1 MKQTLLLVDNQ
12 DRFLGKYADRSNCHK
27 TPGLHHRAFVTMLFN
42 YNGEV
47 LLQKR
52 KHQLFGNLWDLTCAS
67 HPVHRNGKDESYE
80 EAAARALKT
89 EMVIKNI
96 KLSKIGG
103 FNYFAQDGNNF
114 CENEYCAILTG
125 VYNGQVSPDSDQV
138 YKYRWISIKRFF
150 EEVGKKPSTF
160 TPWAKLTAA
169 KLKRKNWNFSMLK

>member
-12 DRFLGKYADRSNCHK
+12 DRFLGKYANRLDCHK

-80 EAAARALKT
+80 EAAVRALKT
-89 EMVIKNI
+89 EMGIKNI

-125 VYNGQVSPDSDQV
+125 VYNRKVNPNPECV
-138 YKYRWISIKRFF
+138 YQYRWLDFDQFLAEIDKMP
-150 EEVGKKPSTF
+150 EKF
-160 TPWAKLTAA
+160 TTWANLAA
-169 KLKRKNWNFSMLK
+169 SKLKNLIFYTF